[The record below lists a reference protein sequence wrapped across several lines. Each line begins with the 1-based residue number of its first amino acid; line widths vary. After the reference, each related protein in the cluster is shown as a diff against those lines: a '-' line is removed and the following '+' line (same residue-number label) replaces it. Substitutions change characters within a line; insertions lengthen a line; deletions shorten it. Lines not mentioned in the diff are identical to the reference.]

1 MRNPFC
7 SHKEHQAD
15 TQQYAFNTK
24 DYLTTPPAQHVK
36 FSPSHSVWLLF
47 DFVNFP
53 HSASCRVNLF
63 FSCIICQSRWKVR
76 PYFSVV

>member
-7 SHKEHQAD
+7 SRKQHQAD

-36 FSPSHSVWLLF
+36 FSLPRCVWLLF
-47 DFVNFP
+47 QFVNFP
-53 HSASCRVNLF
+53 HSASCTVNLF
-63 FSCIICQSRWKVR
+63 FFLYYLSESMEGQ
-76 PYFSVV
+76 FLF